1 MGERTTYGRSH
12 DTDTSHNPEFN
23 SYAEDTTPPKAQVY
37 RFGRSAR
44 DGNYPSE
51 ESMPMFLSGYEDEHG
66 PDRLTRD
73 DRLAHDRLAHD
84 RQGLPYEREGLQF
97 EEHWPARERRTSLSA
112 RILLSVV
119 AAAAVAVLFALVTSD
134 ATRDLIASAK
144 ASIIGA
150 TPDPTAPP
158 QPTVTQLT
166 ARDLQLNEPARLPPS
181 APPAVAQPVQ
191 TASVAPARD
200 EIANAYQTVLQN
212 RAAVEPM
219 VTTAP
224 APETATAPSAPA
236 LSAAPPSSI
245 TSPGAATVIVA
256 PPAFGTPPVAPAQQP
271 VRRMDPEELAG
282 IMKRA
287 KSLLAS
293 GDIPPA
299 RLLLERAAEAQ
310 EAAAALMLAQTYDPQ
325 VLGTR
330 DIRNINAD
338 PAEARAWYK
347 RAAQLGSAEAQRRLS
362 QLQN

>member
-1 MGERTTYGRSH
+1 
-12 DTDTSHNPEFN
+12 
-23 SYAEDTTPPKAQVY
+23 
-37 RFGRSAR
+37 
-44 DGNYPSE
+44 
-51 ESMPMFLSGYEDEHG
+51 MPMFLSGYEDEPGLDQH
-66 PDRLTRD
+66 PRDRLAH

-97 EEHWPARERRTSLSA
+97 EEHWPVRERRTSLSS

-119 AAAAVAVLFALVTSD
+119 AAAALAVLSALVTSD

-166 ARDLQLNEPARLPPS
+166 ARDLQLNEPARLPPT
-181 APPAVAQPVQ
+181 APSAVAQPVQ
-191 TASVAPARD
+191 TASASPARD

-219 VTTAP
+219 VTPAP
-224 APETATAPSAPA
+224 APETASAPP
-236 LSAAPPSSI
+236 LPPSSI
-245 TSPGAATVIVA
+245 TSPGAATAIVS
-256 PPAFGTPPVAPAQQP
+256 PPAFGTPPVVAPAQQP

-287 KSLLAS
+287 KSLLMS